1 MPAGSRVFGRI
12 LVQVWTQPL
21 RPGGLAGSRRWLYH
35 ARPLP
40 NTRLAV
46 VAAGPGFSSMT
57 VRGRE
62 LLIAGG
68 SGRHQMNSG
77 ITTKGPCGRAL
88 GWARVAGHAAGSLI
102 GRIVEDAVR
111 LYRVGG
117 LLGIALGLSASLLL
131 SIARR
136 PGR

>member
-1 MPAGSRVFGRI
+1 
-12 LVQVWTQPL
+12 
-21 RPGGLAGSRRWLYH
+21 
-35 ARPLP
+35 
-40 NTRLAV
+40 
-46 VAAGPGFSSMT
+46 
-57 VRGRE
+57 
-62 LLIAGG
+62 
-68 SGRHQMNSG
+68 MNSG
-77 ITTKGPCGRAL
+77 ITTKGPCGRVL

-136 PGR
+136 SGR